1 MSGLR
6 DAEALQALF
15 RDLVA
20 DHATEI
26 WRFAYRLSG
35 ERADADD
42 LTQEAYLEAW
52 RSLPGLASPSAGRAW
67 LLRILTRR
75 ASRLWA
81 QRKRRPKLLD
91 DCDGARSEEALT
103 PARLELLGEE
113 RTLRLALAALSPDR
127 RIAFLLVFQHGLTCQ
142 EAADLLGIARGTVL
156 SRIHRARQD
165 LRAGLCSL
173 ADDADRSPVSG
184 RNQAGSR

>member
-1 MSGLR
+1 MPAR
-6 DAEALQALF
+6 EEETEALRALF

-20 DHATEI
+20 DHASEL

-35 ERADADD
+35 TRSDAHD
-42 LTQEAYLEAW
+42 LTQETYLEAW
-52 RSLPGLASPSAGRAW
+52 RSLPGLVSPAAGRAW

-81 QRKRRPKLLD
+81 RRKRTPEPYGDHPAL
-91 DCDGARSEEALT
+91 CGAAALA
-103 PARLELLGEE
+103 PSRLEALGEE
-113 RTLRLALAALSPDR
+113 RTLRHALQALPPER

-142 EAADLLGIARGTVL
+142 EAAHVLDIPRGTVL

-165 LRAGLCSL
+165 LRLGL
-173 ADDADRSPVSG
+173 SG
-184 RNQAGSR
+184 PETTEAAR